1 MITTTVK
8 LMEIRLL
15 QFFQEIFPL
24 GFAHCY
30 AEHWMPALMLLSPVL
45 RCVEVPSE
53 LHYHTG
59 TGN

>member
-1 MITTTVK
+1 
-8 LMEIRLL
+8 MEIRLL